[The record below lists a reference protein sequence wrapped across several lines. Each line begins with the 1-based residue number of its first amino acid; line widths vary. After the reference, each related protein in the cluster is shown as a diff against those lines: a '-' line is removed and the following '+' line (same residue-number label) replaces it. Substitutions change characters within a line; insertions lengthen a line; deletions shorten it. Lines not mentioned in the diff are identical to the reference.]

1 MASVVNPAS
10 FPSSPI
16 TATSRYE
23 KLRKVGEG
31 TYAVVYEAQDRE
43 SGEVVAIKRIKMSSQ
58 GYGLDIS
65 AIRELAFLRELHH
78 PNVVD
83 LRDVFIDEGCLCL
96 VLGFYEVDLEMIIK
110 DRSLILTPGD
120 VKAWMMM
127 LLRGLE
133 HCHQRNVLH
142 RDIKPNNLLVG
153 PDGQLKLADF
163 GLTRSMGHQMQ
174 AMTSQVVTRWYRAPE
189 LLFGTRYYTAAVD
202 VWAAGCIFA
211 EMMLRTPFLVADTDM
226 SQITTIF
233 RALGTPTDAQWPSLK
248 HLPDYVAFQVYPRP
262 PLSSIFNAASSDA
275 LDLLDRML
283 TYDPAK
289 RISARE
295 ALQHPYFTVAL
306 PKPTVPSALPRTD
319 PERFKQAKRKAE
331 QAATGLR
338 PKKLQFEEEKR
349 A

>member
-1 MASVVNPAS
+1 MSSEPPLASI
-10 FPSSPI
+10 PSSPI
-16 TATSRYE
+16 SSTSRYE
-23 KLRKVGEG
+23 KIRKVGEG
-31 TYAVVYEAQDRE
+31 TYAVVYEARDRE
-43 SGEVVAIKRIKMSSQ
+43 SGQIVAIKRIKMSSQ

-110 DRSLILTPGD
+110 DRTLILTPGD
-120 VKAWMMM
+120 VKSWMMM

-142 RDIKPNNLLVG
+142 RDIKPNNLLIG

-163 GLTRSMGHQMQ
+163 GLTRSMGHQLQ

-189 LLFGTRYYTAAVD
+189 LLFGARYYTAAID
-202 VWAAGCIFA
+202 IWAAGCIFA
-211 EMMLRTPFLVADTDM
+211 ELMLRTPFLVADTDM

-233 RALGTPTDAQWPSLK
+233 RALGTPTDAQWPGLK
-248 HLPDYVAFQVYPRP
+248 SLPDYVAFAVYPKP
-262 PLSSIFNAASSDA
+262 PLSSIFNAASPDA

-289 RISARE
+289 RITARE
-295 ALQHPYFTVAL
+295 ALQHPYFSVSL
-306 PKPTVPSALPRTD
+306 PRPTVPSALPRTD
-319 PERFKQAKRKAE
+319 PERFKQAKRKAD
-331 QAATGLR
+331 QASTGLR
-338 PKKLQFEEEKR
+338 PKKLQFEEEK
-349 A
+349 